1 MTREERLENL
11 REICGTNIYACMKCG
26 KCSGR
31 CPANVQPHAFVSRLM
46 RGRLEELLADKK
58 AWDCLTCYACAE
70 RCPRGVSPV
79 SVVEAVRK
87 TQVCMKENNHIA
99 AEEIP
104 PVVGEHTPQQLFVSV
119 FRKFNG

>member
-31 CPANVQPHAFVSRLM
+31 CPANVQPHRFVSRLV
-46 RGRLEELLADKK
+46 RGRLEELLADEK

-87 TQVCMKENNHIA
+87 TQVCMKENNHIF

-104 PVVGEHTPQQLFVSV
+104 PAVTEHTPQQLFVSV
-119 FRKFNG
+119 FRKYNG

>member
-1 MTREERLENL
+1 MTDEEKLEDLRLT
-11 REICGTNIYACMKCG
+11 CGTNIYACMKCG

-31 CPANVQPHAFVSRLM
+31 CPANVQPHRFVSLLV
-46 RGRLEELLADKK
+46 RGKLKELLSDRK
-58 AWDCLTCYACAE
+58 AWNCLTCYACAE

-87 TQVCMKENNHIA
+87 AQVCQKENNYIA

-104 PVVGEHTPQQLFVSV
+104 PVVTTTTPQQLFVSV
-119 FRKFNG
+119 FRKYNG

>member
-11 REICGTNIYACMKCG
+11 RELSGTNVYACMKCG

-31 CPANVQPHAFVSRLM
+31 CPANVQPHRFVSSLS
-46 RGRLEELLADKK
+46 RGKLEELLNSET

-87 TQVCMKENNHIA
+87 TQVCMKENNKIS

-104 PVVGEHTPQQLFVSV
+104 PAIGEHTPQQLLMSV
-119 FRKFNG
+119 FRKCNG